1 MKTALALDSDNC
13 LAQVLHSTESDQLK
27 ISSLATAD
35 QFYASFTDGN
45 PDLVILHLDLS
56 GKSASGFE
64 FVSKLR
70 QSHPNLPTI
79 LLSSKP
85 SEQAWQEVMKR
96 PGVELVQIPFTPSEL
111 RFRIMN
117 LFQRHWIRPKP
128 ADLLV
133 ATVDKL
139 HNKESGRLDAA
150 LISDVFGISVADV
163 ARCVNR
169 DDRTVRRT
177 TDAPAIQK
185 GLHHFERIAS
195 GLVKLTGS
203 LDTLKIWLNVPNPR
217 FENNPPV
224 IFLQKGDVE
233 FLANIVDDALMGHPA

>member
-1 MKTALALDSDNC
+1 MKIALALDSDNC
-13 LAQVLHSTESDQLK
+13 LTQELHSVESDQLK
-27 ISSLATAD
+27 VNSMATTD
-35 QFYASFTDGN
+35 QFYASLEKEA
-45 PDLVILHLDLS
+45 PDLVLLHLDLCDKPANS
-56 GKSASGFE
+56 FAL
-64 FVSKLR
+64 VSKLH
-70 QSHPNLPTI
+70 QLHPDLPAI

-85 SEQAWQEVMKR
+85 SEQAWQEVMNH
-96 PGVELVQIPFTPSEL
+96 PAVELVQIPFTPNEL

-117 LFQRHWIRPKP
+117 LLQRHSPKHKP

-133 ATVDKL
+133 STVEQL
-139 HNKESGRLDAA
+139 HNKKSGRLDAS

-163 ARCVNR
+163 ARCANR

-177 TDAPAIQK
+177 ADAPAIQK

-203 LDTLKIWLNVPNPR
+203 LDTLKIWLNAPNPR

-224 IFLQKGDVE
+224 TFLQKGKAE
-233 FLANIVDDALMGHPA
+233 FLADIVDDALMGHPA